1 MDLFREWS
9 KDVAKKVENAVDEV
23 VKEVDNV
30 SASVNAVQPVQPIV
44 PVQTK
49 VIVYLLVI
57 FFA

>member
-49 VIVYLLVI
+49 VSVYLLMI
-57 FFA
+57 LA